1 VKESI
6 VRESIKLFE
15 KKGFSETS
23 IQDVVDAL
31 GVTKGT
37 FYYYFNSKE
46 ELLMDIHLIYI
57 NKILQEQQLI
67 LANQDNNC
75 KEKLLD
81 IAKLLI
87 GSIENQGASARVFFR
102 EMRNLND
109 EHLTEIIKKRDQFRI
124 NVQELVETGIRQ
136 REFRNDL
143 QPDIVTFG
151 VLGICNWSYFWFNP
165 NGKVKDQEVA
175 GIFVEMLLNGI
186 QPIEAQC

>member
-124 NVQELVETGIRQ
+124 NVQELVETGIKQ

-165 NGKVKDQEVA
+165 NGKVKDEEVA

-186 QPIEAQC
+186 QPI